1 MRYVYFEGIFN
12 GSEDIKKMLK
22 RQYEEFTEFDRSF
35 KDLMSI
41 VNNDPKVILVLEMD
55 ELAKRL
61 ENWMKLL
68 DSIKKDLNKYLE
80 DQRVNFPR
88 FYYVADDDLLEII
101 GNSKNIDAI
110 QRFFPKMFAGIN
122 SVDH

>member
-110 QRFFPKMFAGIN
+110 
-122 SVDH
+122 